1 MQHLDWRKLSS
12 SLSRTLSHR
21 FTSKP
26 GIVAEEAEE
35 AVFWLELL
43 QEGNI
48 FPAEKLRDLIN
59 EANEL
64 VSISVSSARAAKGPL
79 MQS

>member
-1 MQHLDWRKLSS
+1 
-12 SLSRTLSHR
+12 
-21 FTSKP
+21 
-26 GIVAEEAEE
+26 VAEEAEE